1 MDQYITHHSEQLMNW
16 HSNNKPHRCLALSAE
31 RVLCARMEAD
41 VDLVGGHV
49 RSCLVSY
56 PVAVGRRLTVHSK
69 QRLLY
74 FYRTQPQMDQYITT
88 LGSAQAFQISR
99 HPTRVLFKTFVA
111 LPTGVGISFSQRREP
126 RAYPLPPPPLSPPS
140 VVVIAGGQ
148 HPAPMQPA
156 SRFFNNS
163 A

>member
-1 MDQYITHHSEQLMNW
+1 MHSTCTHLDVPGLTIVSEACVVRTHGSRRGPRGWCTSVVVWYWFQIMVNTSSVPL
-16 HSNNKPHRCLALSAE
+16 PH
-31 RVLCARMEAD
+31 
-41 VDLVGGHV
+41 
-49 RSCLVSY
+49 
-56 PVAVGRRLTVHSK
+56 LTIWN
-69 QRLLY
+69 
-74 FYRTQPQMDQYITT
+74 RTQRQMEPHFTT